1 MCSKCKKGGAP
12 TFNFS
17 HQERCFGCK
26 VEKGK
31 CFLKDAPPKKTLAER
46 QVEQEKKDKKKRSK
60 GSPPGKEQAKR
71 VADAVVA
78 RKLEEKKVAKL
89 EQELAEVKSLLKNQA
104 GAGEVQMEVD
114 EAEEE
119 ASDSIEQLQKLR
131 LFLIKEMGRA
141 EDHLDVQHLDDKIK
155 AKKEANLAGK
165 EGHVQLLRAEKEV
178 KQCRASLSKA
188 EAAGKALQEELE
200 QLQTKMAQAESAQQ
214 KAALALGEAEKKRDG
229 VLAGLRKADPEP
241 GPGESLESAKQFLAL
256 VPEEELSG
264 LGVTKDGL
272 AVALSGLQKLASQ
285 RGEKAK
291 EDASRHQETIKAQEA
306 ANAEALRAKE
316 AASAAATA
324 EAKAKAERE
333 AANQVGLDAKPAV
346 DAPGG
351 VPNAVG
357 GSSPRELSVEDAL
370 GLWGDEEFKG
380 IDEGIRKRM
389 AEKLIKAR
397 SKPY

>member
-1 MCSKCKKGGAP
+1 M
-12 TFNFS
+12 
-17 HQERCFGCK
+17 
-26 VEKGK
+26 EKGK

-60 GSPPGKEQAKR
+60 GSPPGKEQANR

-89 EQELAEVKSLLKNQA
+89 EQELAEVKSLLKSQA

-178 KQCRASLSKA
+178 KQCRASLSKT

-291 EDASRHQETIKAQEA
+291 EEASRHQEAIKVQEA
-306 ANAEALRAKE
+306 ANAEAKAKQEQEALRAKE
-316 AASAAATA
+316 AASAAASA

-333 AANQVGLDAKPAV
+333 AASQVGLDAKSAV
-346 DAPGG
+346 AAPGS
-351 VPNAVG
+351 VPNAAG

-397 SKPY
+397 SQPY